1 MIAGLLAVAAAG
13 CSSGA
18 TSTEPTAAATD
29 PSVTTTDV
37 APVDA
42 TPADAT
48 PVDATTTD
56 VPRTSIGPSSAA
68 STTEPV
74 STASIPVL
82 DTIATVPED
91 GVPGIDSEDA
101 FCRGWGEFAGSFQ
114 ALALV
119 SSLGA
124 DPVRA
129 ARLEVVASAA
139 VLSAARSLDE
149 AFPDAIADERLVFV
163 DGVIGP
169 LTRRA
174 ARAHDA
180 LAAAGLSAAELGR
193 LGDLWLGA
201 LVDAG
206 VDDPEI
212 AVEVPIGLADEVDA
226 AVGVFV
232 ATVPSISEDPSLI
245 TVAAAPATFAY
256 LAERC
261 PDQGIL
267 GGNDAID

>member
-1 MIAGLLAVAAAG
+1 M
-13 CSSGA
+13 
-18 TSTEPTAAATD
+18 
-29 PSVTTTDV
+29 
-37 APVDA
+37 
-42 TPADAT
+42 
-48 PVDATTTD
+48 
-56 VPRTSIGPSSAA
+56 
-68 STTEPV
+68 
-74 STASIPVL
+74 
-82 DTIATVPED
+82 
-91 GVPGIDSEDA
+91 PGIDSEDA

-139 VLSAARSLDE
+139 VLAAARSLDE
-149 AFPDAIADERLVFV
+149 AFPDDDVADERPVFV

-169 LTRRA
+169 FTRRA
-174 ARAHDA
+174 ARASDA
-180 LAAAGLSAAELGR
+180 LTSAGLSGGELGR
-193 LGDLWLGA
+193 LGDLWLTA
-201 LVDAG
+201 LGDAG

-212 AVEVPIGLADEVDA
+212 AVEVPRGLADDVDA

-232 ATVPSISEDPSLI
+232 ATVPAISEDPSLI
-245 TVAAAPATFAY
+245 TVAATPATFAY